1 MRTAST
7 DTKRMETS
15 KIHLLPDGTTLHYR
29 LWRAGHPPR
38 GLIVLLHGMA
48 SNLTRWSEFVECT
61 SLKDEWDLLRLDLRG
76 HGESMVRGKIGMR
89 VWTDDLIA
97 LLDAERV
104 ERAVLI
110 GHSLGAHVALNFAA
124 RFPARTQAVVLIDPV
139 FPQALHG
146 YRRGLRLFW
155 PLLSFV
161 AGCVRAVNALGFRRR
176 TFPRRDLR
184 VLDEQVR
191 LELLSAGNAAE
202 FVRRYSSALAD
213 IKYFPVGHYIQEL
226 AEMLRP
232 LPPPARIAVPMLVL
246 LSRGLTYT
254 DAGVTAGLLAGAADA
269 TRETI
274 DAYHWPL
281 TERPTE
287 VRRAIETWIAQY
299 LSAPRP

>member
-1 MRTAST
+1 
-7 DTKRMETS
+7 MEIS
-15 KIHLLPDGTTLHYR
+15 KIHVLPDGTTLHYR
-29 LWRAGHPPR
+29 LWRAEHPPR

-48 SNLTRWSEFVECT
+48 SNLTRWSEFVEST
-61 SLKDEWDLLRLDLRG
+61 VLKNDWDMLRLDLRG
-76 HGESMVRGKIGMR
+76 HGESMVRGPIGMR
-89 VWTDDLIA
+89 IWTDDLIA
-97 LLDAERV
+97 ILDAERV
-104 ERAVLI
+104 ERAVMI

-124 RFPARTQAVVLIDPV
+124 RFATRTQAVVLIDPV

-146 YRRGLRLFW
+146 YRRWLRAFR

-161 AGCVRAVNALGFRRR
+161 AVGVRAINALGLRRR

-202 FVRRYSSALAD
+202 FVRRYSSPLAD
-213 IKYFPVGHYIQEL
+213 IKYFPVSHYIQEL

-254 DAGVTAGLLAGAADA
+254 DADVTARLLAGAADA
-269 TRETI
+269 TLETI

-281 TERPTE
+281 TERPME
-287 VRRAIETWIAQY
+287 IRRAIEKWIRAQ
-299 LSAPRP
+299 LSARDL